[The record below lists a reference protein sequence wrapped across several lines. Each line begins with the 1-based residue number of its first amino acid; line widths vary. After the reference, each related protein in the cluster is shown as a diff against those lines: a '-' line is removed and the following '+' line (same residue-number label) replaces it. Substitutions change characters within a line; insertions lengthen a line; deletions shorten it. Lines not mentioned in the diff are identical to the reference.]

1 MVKKLQDNLAAVA
14 ALIGVVG
21 AIGAGFI
28 TYGKMQEQIN
38 SVAGLDLNP
47 LIKAR
52 DAPSKSYCHPA
63 NLLAARMT
71 GCTIISTS
79 GCHWPS
85 GPEAGVTGGTAV
97 LGGGRFW
104 GGV

>member
-47 LIKAR
+47 LIKEISAQNIKIEKQNKEL
-52 DAPSKSYCHPA
+52 AIMGKEIQVLQLEMQEFKASNKNP
-63 NLLAARMT
+63 LLN
-71 GCTIISTS
+71 
-79 GCHWPS
+79 
-85 GPEAGVTGGTAV
+85 
-97 LGGGRFW
+97 
-104 GGV
+104 